1 MYSFLN
7 VLKLYA
13 VFTGRAA
20 RYEFWEFILLNFLCT
35 IIFGIIDVM
44 LGTSGFLLVAY
55 VLAVLCPGLAVSAR
69 RLHDTNRSGWWLL
82 AGLIPIAGQ
91 IALIILL
98 MKKGSIGQN
107 LFGPEPRNLDL

>member
-1 MYSFLN
+1 
-7 VLKLYA
+7 
-13 VFTGRAA
+13 
-20 RYEFWEFILLNFLCT
+20 
-35 IIFGIIDVM
+35 
-44 LGTSGFLLVAY
+44 
-55 VLAVLCPGLAVSAR
+55 VSAR